1 VPVKSDQDPSSLQ
14 PPASGSLSVWWLP
27 ALVCVVSIL
36 STHAAY
42 LISLAHGQVPAC
54 IPYIEGCTSIS
65 AAARQEPAV
74 HLFRATMIPVA
85 VFMAATWWLAG
96 QWLWQAGERSTAW
109 KRAVILVGVIG
120 AAFLVLY
127 ATFMGTHGLA
137 YGVMRRYGVVV
148 FFGFTALDQ
157 MILTARLQR
166 LRRQGP
172 PAVGAGTE
180 RAMFLLVAS
189 MLALGLANIPAA
201 HFLDASGLENVIEWA
216 FALLMMAWFGV
227 LARQWRIAH
236 LAVRAEQMP
245 PRGPGRALGN

>member
-1 VPVKSDQDPSSLQ
+1 M
-14 PPASGSLSVWWLP
+14 PPAADRELSRPEHRSSEMLPAWWLP
-27 ALVCVVSIL
+27 AFVCAVSIL
-36 STHAAY
+36 ITHAAY
-42 LISLAHGQVPAC
+42 LVSLAHGQVPAC

-74 HLFRATMIPVA
+74 HLFRATMIPAA

-96 QWLWQAGERSTAW
+96 QWLSRAGDRSSPW
-109 KRAVILVGVIG
+109 KRTVILVGVTG

-137 YGVMRRYGVVV
+137 YGVMRRYGVIV

-166 LRRQGP
+166 LRRQGRP
-172 PAVGAGTE
+172 VAGAGTE

-189 MLALGLANIPAA
+189 MLALGVANIPAA
-201 HFLDASGLENVIEWA
+201 HFLDASGLENAIEWT

-227 LARQWRIAH
+227 LARQWRIAG
-236 LAVRAEQMP
+236 LAVGAVRMP
-245 PRGPGRALGN
+245 PRGPGRAVGD